1 MKNFFLAL
9 IVFVLYFPILFLA
22 FYSFNSAGNMT
33 SFEGFTLEYYRNVL
47 TDDRLMS
54 IIFNT
59 LSIALIS
66 SSIATI
72 FGLSGA
78 LMLYL
83 IRSKHMRST
92 YLSINNIL
100 IVSPDVII
108 GSSFLILFMY
118 LGIQLGFVSVLLSH
132 IAFSI
137 PIATLMILPKLYE
150 MNDEMINAAIDLGAS
165 KLDVLTKIVL
175 PNIKPGLIAA
185 FLMSLTYSL
194 DDFAVSFFVTGN
206 GFSVLSVEIYSM
218 ARKGITMEINAIS
231 TLIFVIVMILIAV
244 YYMVTQRGRKEV
256 QS

>member
-118 LGIQLGFVSVLLSH
+118 LGIQLGFMSVLLSH

-231 TLIFVIVMILIAV
+231 TLLFVIVMILIAI

>member
-244 YYMVTQRGRKEV
+244 YYIVTQRGRKEV

>member
-1 MKNFFLAL
+1 MKKFFLAL

-118 LGIQLGFVSVLLSH
+118 LGIQLGFMSVLLSH

>member
-1 MKNFFLAL
+1 MKKFFLAL

>member
-118 LGIQLGFVSVLLSH
+118 LGIQLGFMSVLLSH

-244 YYMVTQRGRKEV
+244 YYIVTQRGRKEV

>member
-118 LGIQLGFVSVLLSH
+118 LGIQLGFMSVLLSH

>member
-1 MKNFFLAL
+1 MKKFFLAL

-78 LMLYL
+78 LMIYL

-118 LGIQLGFVSVLLSH
+118 LGIQLGFMSVLLSH

-165 KLDVLTKIVL
+165 KLDILTKIVL

>member
-1 MKNFFLAL
+1 MKKFFLAL

-118 LGIQLGFVSVLLSH
+118 LGIQLGFMSVLLSH

-165 KLDVLTKIVL
+165 KLDVITKIVL

>member
-118 LGIQLGFVSVLLSH
+118 LGIQLGFMSVLLSH

-244 YYMVTQRGRKEV
+244 YL
-256 QS
+256 SLIHI

>member
-1 MKNFFLAL
+1 
-9 IVFVLYFPILFLA
+9 
-22 FYSFNSAGNMT
+22 MT

-78 LMLYL
+78 LMIYL

-118 LGIQLGFVSVLLSH
+118 LGIQLGFMSVLLSH

-165 KLDVLTKIVL
+165 KLDILTKIVL